1 MKKCINIFMILSLSI
16 NLVMYLIEFYK
27 FILYY
32 DSYVFT
38 ETDSY
43 NYRIAFLN
51 IILSLLILILL
62 IKKHNKRI
70 ILSIVFSCI
79 WLNNFIMLR
88 IETFET
94 IFFMRY
100 IYIGKLIFTFFS
112 VICFVISI
120 IIFLIYI
127 INYFQNN
134 KVNEKLSK

>member
-1 MKKCINIFMILSLSI
+1 MILSLSI

-134 KVNEKLSK
+134 KVNEKLLK